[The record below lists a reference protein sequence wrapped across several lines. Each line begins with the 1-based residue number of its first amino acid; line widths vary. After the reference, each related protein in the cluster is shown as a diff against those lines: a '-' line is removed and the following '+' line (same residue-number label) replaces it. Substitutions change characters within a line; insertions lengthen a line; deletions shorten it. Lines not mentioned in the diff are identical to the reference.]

1 MGTADPA
8 NGILAP
14 LLIAVALSVL
24 LAAIGMVLH
33 RRGKLRA
40 RGPALL
46 WAILTIAP
54 LFGAGAAM
62 FGRHMADEATGNTQ
76 SGVSDYRARGAP

>member
-24 LAAIGMVLH
+24 LAGLGMFMR
-33 RRGKLRA
+33 RRGQLRA

-46 WAILTIAP
+46 WALLTITP

-62 FGRHMADEATGNTQ
+62 FLRHMTDEATGVTKP
-76 SGVSDYRARGAP
+76 GVSDYRARGAP